1 MASAR
6 HQSAQVL
13 NVQRA
18 AAGQITGRD
27 QGGLG
32 LGLAQPRQR
41 IVQVQE
47 PALGV
52 VRGQEMG
59 PMRLGAGA
67 GAQRGHQGPRPQE
80 RGHQGPRPQEN
91 GHQGQRQGSGGAA
104 ADPAVQAQV
113 ALAMRGMAGFGTRKR
128 GTIIGALAASGS
140 GEAWLYLDL
149 DPLSE
154 KQLLNKD
161 DDL

>member
-18 AAGQITGRD
+18 AAGQIRGRD

-67 GAQRGHQGPRPQE
+67 GAH

-91 GHQGQRQGSGGAA
+91 GGHGGPGQRQQSSGGAA

-149 DPLSE
+149 E

-161 DDL
+161 E

>member
-18 AAGQITGRD
+18 AAGQIRGRD

-67 GAQRGHQGPRPQE
+67 GAH

-91 GHQGQRQGSGGAA
+91 GHQGQRQQSSGGAA

-140 GEAWLYLDL
+140 GEAWLYLDP
-149 DPLSE
+149 DPSSE
-154 KQLLNKD
+154 KQLLNKYD
-161 DDL
+161 Q

>member
-1 MASAR
+1 MWAWLLHGS
-6 HQSAQVL
+6 S
-13 NVQRA
+13 
-18 AAGQITGRD
+18 GG
-27 QGGLG
+27 GGLWT
-32 LGLAQPRQR
+32 R
-41 IVQVQE
+41 
-47 PALGV
+47 ALGAV
-52 VRGQEMG
+52 
-59 PMRLGAGA
+59 A
-67 GAQRGHQGPRPQE
+67 GAQ

-149 DPLSE
+149 E

-161 DDL
+161 E

>member
-18 AAGQITGRD
+18 AAGQIRGRD

-67 GAQRGHQGPRPQE
+67 GAH

-91 GHQGQRQGSGGAA
+91 GHQGQRQQSSGGAA

-149 DPLSE
+149 E

>member
-1 MASAR
+1 MKKYRVKNIRMASAR

-18 AAGQITGRD
+18 AAGQIRGRD

-67 GAQRGHQGPRPQE
+67 GAQ

-140 GEAWLYLDL
+140 GEVWLYLDL

-154 KQLLNKD
+154 KQFLNKD
-161 DDL
+161 DL

>member
-1 MASAR
+1 MKKYRVKNIRMASAR

-18 AAGQITGRD
+18 AAGQIRGRD

-67 GAQRGHQGPRPQE
+67 GAQRGH
-80 RGHQGPRPQEN
+80 HQGPRPQEN

-149 DPLSE
+149 E

-161 DDL
+161 E